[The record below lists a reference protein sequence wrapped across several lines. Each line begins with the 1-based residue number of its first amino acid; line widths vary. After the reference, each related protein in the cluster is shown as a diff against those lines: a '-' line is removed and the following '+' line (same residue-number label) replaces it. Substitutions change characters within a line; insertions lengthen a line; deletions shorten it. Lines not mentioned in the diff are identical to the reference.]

1 MFPICLCFAACAL
14 RQAAG
19 RRKRV
24 GLINARAA
32 YMAAKSSI
40 WKAKELLA
48 WYLTVKRIKNEL
60 LAKQRMGV

>member
-1 MFPICLCFAACAL
+1 M
-14 RQAAG
+14 
-19 RRKRV
+19 
-24 GLINARAA
+24 INARAA